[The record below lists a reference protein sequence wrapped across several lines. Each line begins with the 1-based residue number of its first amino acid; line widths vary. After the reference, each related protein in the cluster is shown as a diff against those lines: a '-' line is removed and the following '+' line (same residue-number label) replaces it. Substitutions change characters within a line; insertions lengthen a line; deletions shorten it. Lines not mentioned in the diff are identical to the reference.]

1 MQNKFRSP
9 WAYILVLFVLLA
21 GLLMLPNPA
30 SSQTA
35 TPSAAT
41 TATSTAATT
50 ATALNTSTVLNTPT
64 AMNTP
69 TALSTSTPTASITRT
84 PITRTPVSPTVGPG
98 TGSQQLRSV
107 SVSGSGSVN
116 GVPDQAV
123 IVLGVRTEDENAAQ
137 ALTLNNTQMQALITA
152 LRAAGVAQA
161 DIRTLTVQLQPRY
174 QPPPT
179 SRAEDMPT
187 VDGFIAI
194 NTVEVTVRDLDNLGE
209 LLDSAIAAGGNQ
221 IEGIR
226 FEFADPA
233 ALLDQARQAAMED
246 AQHKAE
252 QLSQLAGARLGVVL
266 TISESSVTPFPSMRD
281 LAQAN
286 VGGQVPISPG
296 TQAVQVDI
304 QVTWELQ

>member
-69 TALSTSTPTASITRT
+69 TAFSTPTASITRT

-179 SRAEDMPT
+179 SRAEDLPT

-194 NTVEVTVRDLDNLGE
+194 NTVEVTVRDLDTLGE

-266 TISESSVTPFPSMRD
+266 TISESSVTPFSFKRE
-281 LAQAN
+281 LAQSD

-304 QVTWELQ
+304 QVIWELQ